1 MQSKDTLPFS
11 FTGSGGEYFRIWIL
25 NVFLTII
32 TLGIYSAWAKVRRN
46 QYFYRNTWLD
56 EANFDY
62 HGNPVAILKGRIL
75 AVALLVAYNFSGKI
89 SPLLFIAVAVLI
101 GIVMPYLLLKSFRFR
116 AINTSYRG
124 LRFGFSAPLKDA
136 YKTFLL
142 LPILT
147 IFTLYLLAPFT
158 HQRIKKFQHEH
169 SCFGISPFHFD
180 APVGKFYKIYGV
192 VLLLYFA
199 MAILLVIALIPA
211 LTGTTLGNVANI
223 NYMRI
228 LFVIF
233 LIIFAFLVLVI
244 GPYFIAR
251 LQNLVWNHT
260 TLSDQPKN
268 NALQAINPAYFEEP
282 QRIHTFESAVK
293 ARALLWI
300 FLTNFIG
307 IILTLGLFKPFAD
320 IRLARYRLS
329 HVQLIADGNLEDFI
343 SNQQS
348 NVDASGEEVAEIF
361 DLDIAL

>member
-1 MQSKDTLPFS
+1 MQSKYPLPFS
-11 FTGSGGEYFRIWIL
+11 FTGSGGEYFRIWIV

-32 TLGIYSAWAKVRRN
+32 TLGIFSAWAKVRRL

-56 EANFDY
+56 DANFDY
-62 HGNPVAILKGRIL
+62 HGNPIAILKGRIL
-75 AVALLVAYNFSGKI
+75 AVVLLVAYNLSGKI
-89 SPLLFIAVAVLI
+89 SPILFIAVAVLI

-124 LRFGFSAPLKDA
+124 LRFGFSAPLKSA

-142 LPILT
+142 LPVLT
-147 IFTLYLLAPFT
+147 VITLYLLAPFT
-158 HQRIKKFQHEH
+158 HQRIKKFQHAH
-169 SCFGISPFHFD
+169 SRFGTTPFHFD

-192 VLLLYFA
+192 VVLLYMVLIGSLAA
-199 MAILLVIALIPA
+199 MLVPLFMAANNVDAGKVAVITTLVFVFFILLA
-211 LTGTTLGNVANI
+211 
-223 NYMRI
+223 
-228 LFVIF
+228 
-233 LIIFAFLVLVI
+233 LVI

-260 TLSDQPKN
+260 TLGDQSGDEEVAP
-268 NALQAINPAYFEEP
+268 INPAYHEETKG
-282 QRIHTFESAVK
+282 IHQFESAVK
-293 ARALLWI
+293 ARVLFWI

-329 HVQLIADGNLEDFI
+329 CMQLMADGNLEEFI
-343 SNQQS
+343 SQQQRD
-348 NVDASGEEVAEIF
+348 VDASGEEVAELF

>member
-1 MQSKDTLPFS
+1 MQSKNPLPFS
-11 FTGSGGEYFRIWIL
+11 FTGSGGEYFRIWIV

-75 AVALLVAYNFSGKI
+75 AVTLLVAYNFSGKI
-89 SPLLFIAVAVLI
+89 SPLLFLAVAILI

-147 IFTLYLLAPFT
+147 VFTLYLLAPFT
-158 HQRIKKFQHEH
+158 HQRIKKFQHNH
-169 SCFGISPFHFD
+169 SRFGSTPFHFD
-180 APVGKFYKIYGV
+180 APVGKFYKIYGFV
-192 VLLLYFA
+192 MLLYFA
-199 MAILLVIALIPA
+199 VGIAIVALLLPLFNGAASGSPANIGNMALYTIIIFLLFVTIAL
-211 LTGTTLGNVANI
+211 
-223 NYMRI
+223 
-228 LFVIF
+228 F
-233 LIIFAFLVLVI
+233 I

-260 TLSDQPKN
+260 TLGDQPRDV
-268 NALQAINPAYFEEP
+268 QAINPAYYEESKG
-282 QRIHTFESAVK
+282 IHTFESTVH
-293 ARALLWI
+293 ARALFWI

-329 HVQLIADGNLEDFI
+329 HVQLLADGNLEDFI
-343 SNQQS
+343 SHQQG

>member
-1 MQSKDTLPFS
+1 
-11 FTGSGGEYFRIWIL
+11 
-25 NVFLTII
+25 
-32 TLGIYSAWAKVRRN
+32 
-46 QYFYRNTWLD
+46 
-56 EANFDY
+56 
-62 HGNPVAILKGRIL
+62 
-75 AVALLVAYNFSGKI
+75 
-89 SPLLFIAVAVLI
+89 
-101 GIVMPYLLLKSFRFR
+101 MPYLLLKSFRFR

-124 LRFGFSAPLKDA
+124 LRFGFSAPLKHA

-147 IFTLYLLAPFT
+147 VFTLYLLAPFT
-158 HQRIKKFQHEH
+158 HQRIKKFQHDH
-169 SCFGISPFHFD
+169 SRFGNTPFHFD

-192 VLLLYFA
+192 VTLLYIVLIGALAA
-199 MAILLVIALIPA
+199 MLVPLFMAGNNVDANKVAFI
-211 LTGTTLGNVANI
+211 TTMVFVFIVVVA
-223 NYMRI
+223 
-228 LFVIF
+228 
-233 LIIFAFLVLVI
+233 LVI

-251 LQNLVWNHT
+251 MQNLVWNHT
-260 TLSDQPKN
+260 TLGDQPRDV
-268 NALQAINPAYFEEP
+268 QAINPAYYE
-282 QRIHTFESAVK
+282 QTKGIHTFESKVT

-343 SNQQS
+343 SHQQG

>member
-1 MQSKDTLPFS
+1 MQPDVPSKQSLPFS
-11 FTGSGGEYFRIWIL
+11 FTGSGGEYFRIWIV
-25 NVFLTII
+25 NIFLTII

-56 EANFDY
+56 TANFDY
-62 HGNPVAILKGRIL
+62 HGNPLAILKGRVL
-75 AVALLVAYNFSGKI
+75 AVLLLVAYNLSGKI
-89 SPLLFIAVAVLI
+89 SPLLFLAVAIVI
-101 GIVMPYLLLKSFRFR
+101 AIVMPYLLLKSFRFR

-124 LRFGFSAPLKDA
+124 LRFGFFAPLKSA

-147 IFTLYLLAPFT
+147 VITLYLLAPFT
-158 HQRIKKFQHEH
+158 HQRIKKFQHDH
-169 SCFGISPFHFD
+169 SRFGATPFHFD

-192 VLLLYFA
+192 VLLLYIVLIGAAAA
-199 MAILLVIALIPA
+199 MLVPLFMAGGGADTAKVAFVTTMVFVFFVLIA
-211 LTGTTLGNVANI
+211 
-223 NYMRI
+223 
-228 LFVIF
+228 
-233 LIIFAFLVLVI
+233 LVI

-260 TLSDQPKN
+260 TLGNQPHD
-268 NALQAINPAYFEEP
+268 AAAAMNPAYHG
-282 QRIHTFESAVK
+282 QAKGIHSFQSNVK

-320 IRLARYRLS
+320 IRLARYRLGQM
-329 HVQLIADGNLEDFI
+329 QLLTDGSLEAFIAD
-343 SNQQS
+343 QQA
-348 NVDASGEEVAEIF
+348 NVDATGEEVAEIF

>member
-1 MQSKDTLPFS
+1 MQSKNPLPLS
-11 FTGSGGEYFRIWIL
+11 FTGSGGEYFRIWIV

-89 SPLLFIAVAVLI
+89 SPLLFLAVAILI

-158 HQRIKKFQHEH
+158 HQRIKKFQHDH
-169 SCFGISPFHFD
+169 SRFGNTPFHFD

-199 MAILLVIALIPA
+199 MAVVLVIALMPMFMGA
-211 LTGTTLGNVANI
+211 TLGNVANI
-223 NYMRI
+223 NYMGM
-228 LFVIF
+228 LSVIF
-233 LIIFAFLVLVI
+233 LIIFVFLVLVI

-260 TLSDQPKN
+260 TLGDQPRDV
-268 NALQAINPAYFEEP
+268 QAINPAYYE
-282 QRIHTFESAVK
+282 QTKGIHTFESTVT
-293 ARALLWI
+293 ARALFWI

-320 IRLARYRLS
+320 IRLARYRLG
-329 HVQLIADGNLEDFI
+329 HVQLLADGNLEDFI
-343 SNQQS
+343 SHQQG